1 MPFSAKVGFF
11 SQQAT
16 GGGGATNWDPS
27 QITTQAWVKAEAS
40 ELTLSGTNV
49 TSWNNKANGTNTV
62 DYSNATSSEQP
73 TWDSGDGH
81 VLFDGVDDYLQAD
94 SAFSFTSDEAIMVVS
109 VIDIVAKSGYFSGV
123 ADKFYQQSG
132 PPGGGSS
139 AHGAYSVAAG
149 DSVGWNNRF
158 NNGATTFGSAA
169 TATKLLTVGTMG
181 ASAQYQNA
189 EWYLDGTSLTAS
201 GSSGN
206 TLNMNDAYSYL
217 GGGPG
222 GSTNQFMYANVKMY
236 ELVCL
241 EDNSTTNR
249 QLLEGYMAWEHG
261 IESRLPADHPYK
273 NARPTV

>member
-1 MPFSAKVGFF
+1 MPFSAKAGFF
-11 SQQAT
+11 SQQAAPT
-16 GGGGATNWDPS
+16 PANWDPS
-27 QITTQAWVKAEAS
+27 QLTTQAWVKAEAS

-49 TSWNNKANGTNTV
+49 VTWNNKANGTNTV
-62 DYSNATSSEQP
+62 DYTNATSSEQP
-73 TWDSGDGH
+73 AWDSSDGH

-94 SAFSFTSDEAIMVVS
+94 SAFSFTSDEAIMVVG
-109 VIDIVAKSGYFSGV
+109 VIDIVAKSGYFGGV
-123 ADKFYQQSG
+123 ADKYFQQGG
-132 PPGGGSS
+132 PPGGDSS

-169 TATKLLTVGTMG
+169 TATKLLAVGTM
-181 ASAQYQNA
+181 ASSAQYQNA
-189 EWYLDGTSLTAS
+189 EWYLDGTALTAS
-201 GSSGN
+201 GSSTN
-206 TLNMNDAYSYL
+206 VLNMNDAYSYL

-222 GSTNQFMYANVKMY
+222 GSPSQFMYANVKMY

-261 IESRLPADHPYK
+261 IQSRLPSGHPYK